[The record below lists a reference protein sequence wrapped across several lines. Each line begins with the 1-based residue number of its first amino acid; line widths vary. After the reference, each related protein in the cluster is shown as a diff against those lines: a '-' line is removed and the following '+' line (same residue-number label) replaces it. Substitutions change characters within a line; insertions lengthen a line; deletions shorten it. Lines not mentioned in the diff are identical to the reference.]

1 MQRLLAGSVE
11 PRTISIVVCESGNC
25 SQNLRRHSMKLS
37 VSGPC
42 PKYLSAVDNATS
54 WLFNVSSLKLGII
67 CLFFSTV
74 GRAV

>member
-37 VSGPC
+37 VPDLVQSTYQQLIMRHRGC
-42 PKYLSAVDNATS
+42 LTYLP
-54 WLFNVSSLKLGII
+54 
-67 CLFFSTV
+67 
-74 GRAV
+74 